1 MDIFEACKTDHIA
14 TFLEK
19 YPETFDLTFEE
30 VKILKFLC
38 ETANKLQFQFFI
50 GPENNFYMP
59 CIFKSNNLW
68 IVWRTDDRG
77 TFWGEK
83 AFDNILD
90 AGNYLFNL
98 CLIIDATKS
107 EKIAGEKIYNLAI
120 NYLNELLNQDLDKE
134 SIIEFANHLIDYEYN
149 ITDLDSYKLKK

>member
-1 MDIFEACKTDHIA
+1 MNISEECKTDHIG
-14 TFLEK
+14 TFLKK
-19 YPETFDLTFEE
+19 YPETYDLTMEE
-30 VKILKFLC
+30 VKNLKFIC
-38 ETANKLQFQFFI
+38 EVANKLQFQFFI

-90 AGNYLFNL
+90 AGNYLFDL
-98 CLIIDATKS
+98 CLKIDSINPS
-107 EKIAGEKIYNLAI
+107 EKLYNLAME
-120 NYLNELLNQDLDKE
+120 NLNILLKQEVDEE
-134 SIIEFANHLIDYEYN
+134 SIISYANRLKDYEYN
-149 ITDLDSYKLKK
+149 ITDLDTYKLKKD